1 MTRCS
6 PGPLLGWLFD
16 RRRMTNMTCNEFDT
30 ALATEWAVI
39 STGNAARRTVERWA
53 EVEPVFDPFDTP
65 HDVLIAIGAEDLD
78 ESIAITQ
85 AVVRL
90 AATEQLAS
98 RLLLQV
104 MVPTLATE
112 CFRTLRTLRAE
123 RVPVS
128 STEVVALVIGAAAET
143 IGCFAKRTSLPFP
156 IRTIR
161 RRTIQ
166 RVVDRRTRMI
176 ERASVEVV
184 ELIDGEG
191 KAGCEPELEQTA
203 AELLA
208 DTLVNAV
215 HLGIVSSDDA
225 ELVWMWRRHDMSART
240 LARGDAREHSRLRKR
255 RGCAQLRLIENREAL
270 VEAEMAG

>member
-1 MTRCS
+1 
-6 PGPLLGWLFD
+6 
-16 RRRMTNMTCNEFDT
+16 MTNMTCREFDKS
-30 ALATEWAVI
+30 LATEWAVI
-39 STGNAARRTVERWA
+39 STGNAARRTMRRWA
-53 EVEPVFDPFDTP
+53 EAEPMLDPFDTP
-65 HDVLIAIGAEDLD
+65 HGVLVAIGVEDLH
-78 ESIAITQ
+78 ESIELTQ

-176 ERASVEVV
+176 ERAAVEVV
-184 ELIDGEG
+184 EWIDGEG
-191 KAGCEPELEQTA
+191 RAGREPESEPTA

-208 DTLVNAV
+208 DTLTNAV
-215 HLGIVSSDDA
+215 HLGIVSGDDA
-225 ELVWMWRRHDMSART
+225 NLVWMWRRHDISART
-240 LARGDAREHSRLRKR
+240 LADGDAREHSRLRKR
-255 RGCAQLRLIENREAL
+255 RGRAQLRLVENRDAL